1 MNNIEFKVVSNDC
14 CTPSTTCGS
23 ESATQDGQLLEMKND
38 ISELP
43 VAIIGAGPVG
53 LAAAAELAIRKQ
65 SFIVFESGS
74 RVGHNIREWGH
85 VRLFSPWQYNMDKAA
100 QSLLHEQGWVSPS
113 PDELPLGKDIVD
125 KYLEPLAAHP
135 SMNPNIMYNSK
146 ILAVSRKDTDKMKSA
161 NREKQPF
168 VLYVETEGKTTRY
181 EARAVIDASGTWGH
195 SNPLVASGIWTEEER
210 SVEEQIYYGI
220 PELNSEHQTR
230 YKGKRIAVVGSG
242 HSALNTLLD
251 LVQLKEADPST
262 ELYWIMRKRKVEEAY
277 GGEGNDQLEARGEL
291 GSRIH
296 QLVSTGQIHVVTPF
310 KIEQLIKDGHQIQI
324 MGTMNG
330 EESKISHIDE
340 IIVNTG
346 SRPDF
351 SFLEEIRLS
360 IDPATES
367 TLMLAPLIDPN
378 VHSCGTVRPHGQKEL
393 QHQEKDFYIVG
404 MKSYGRAPTFL
415 MATGYEQVR
424 SIAAFL
430 AGDLEGAANV
440 ELDLPETGVCSINNA
455 SASSGESCCSVPATQ
470 STSCCN

>member
-1 MNNIEFKVVSNDC
+1 MKNIEFKVVSNDC
-14 CTPSTTCGS
+14 CTPSSACCS
-23 ESATQDGQLLEMKND
+23 EPATQDSQTLEAKSNN
-38 ISELP
+38 SELP

-65 SFIVFESGS
+65 SFILFESGS
-74 RVGHNIREWGH
+74 RVGHHIREWGH
-85 VRLFSPWQYNMDKAA
+85 VRLFSPWQYNIDKAA
-100 QSLLHEQGWVSPS
+100 QTLLLKQGWVSPT
-113 PDELPLGKDIVD
+113 PDELPLGREIVEQ
-125 KYLEPLAAHP
+125 YLEPLADLPEIKPH
-135 SMNPNIMYNSK
+135 IMYNSK
-146 ILAVSRKDTDKMKSA
+146 IVAVSRKDTDKMKSA

-195 SNPLVASGIWTEEER
+195 SNPLYASGVWTKEEQSLEQ
-210 SVEEQIYYGI
+210 QIYYGI
-220 PELNSEHQTR
+220 PELTPENQTR
-230 YKGKRIAVVGSG
+230 YKGKHIAVVGSG

-251 LVQLKEADPST
+251 LIQLKEADFKT
-262 ELYWIMRKRKVEEAY
+262 ELYWIMRKRTVEEAY
-277 GGEGNDQLEARGEL
+277 GGEENDQLEARGEL

-296 QLVSTGQIHVVTPF
+296 QLVSSGQIHVVTPF

-324 MGTMNG
+324 VGTMNG

-351 SFLEEIRLS
+351 SFLGEIRLS

-367 TLMLAPLIDPN
+367 TLTLAPLIDPN

-415 MATGYEQVR
+415 MATGFEQVR
-424 SIAAFL
+424 SIAAYL
-430 AGDLEGAANV
+430 AGDFEAAAKV
-440 ELDLPETGVCSINNA
+440 QLDLPETGVCSLNNIST
-455 SASSGESCCSVPATQ
+455 SAEESCSVTPAMQSSSCCS
-470 STSCCN
+470 